1 MIEFYWP
8 GSMGEWLAF
17 AVAVVTVGFG
27 LLLFLMPRLSFK
39 ILHLQSVEGR
49 ADSIAEGRATM
60 AGFYLG
66 CGLGCLL
73 LAQPL
78 IYLVLGLGWAFTAL
92 GRLVSIVFD
101 RAGSPFNWVS
111 MVIEA
116 LLAALPLAFA
126 FGVI

>member
-27 LLLFLMPRLSFK
+27 LLLFLMPRLSFR
-39 ILHLQSVEGR
+39 ILRLQPVEGR
-49 ADSIAEGRATM
+49 ADAIAEGRATM

-92 GRLVSIVFD
+92 GRLVSIVLD
-101 RAGSPFNWVS
+101 RAGTRFNWLSLLVE
-111 MVIEA
+111 V
-116 LLAALPLAFA
+116 LLAALPLAYA
-126 FGVI
+126 FGMI

>member
-39 ILHLQSVEGR
+39 ILHLQSVESR

-60 AGFYLG
+60 AGFSLG
-66 CGLGCLL
+66 C
-73 LAQPL
+73 
-78 IYLVLGLGWAFTAL
+78 GLGWAFTAL
-92 GRLVSIVFD
+92 GRLVSILFD
-101 RAGSPFNWVS
+101 GAGTRFNWLSLLV
-111 MVIEA
+111 EA
-116 LLAALPLAFA
+116 LLAVLPLGFA
-126 FGVI
+126 FGMI